1 MLFAS
6 PNVITS
12 NNTNTHISDTS
23 CYVVKAGIIKKNKP
37 ANHQLLKDFAFG
49 IEKILD
55 QLAVAASAMGVDVYS
70 ESKIY

>member
-1 MLFAS
+1 MLRGES
-6 PNVITS
+6 RS
-12 NNTNTHISDTS
+12 N
-23 CYVVKAGIIKKNKP
+23 KKNKP

-70 ESKIY
+70 ESTT

>member
-1 MLFAS
+1 MLRGES
-6 PNVITS
+6 RS
-12 NNTNTHISDTS
+12 N
-23 CYVVKAGIIKKNKP
+23 KKNKP